1 MKALFILAGLFIF
14 SFIISYIWSYIIVC
28 TKGFDNQL
36 LSERKISMSKFV
48 EHTKMAVWNFVFV
61 LLVTCISIWFIG
73 DDFFSFEK
81 ISVWQFAIS
90 FVIMVVADDIWFYG
104 IHRLMHKIPFLYKKI
119 HIVHHRAAPPIPIDY
134 LYTHPIE
141 AMTSS
146 MGLMIGAMV
155 LVALFGVI
163 SIYVFAAYV
172 FYRTMHELVLH
183 SSLTIIPKKWLGFI
197 GSSEH
202 HYLHHKHLNGNYGS
216 AFNILD
222 KIFGTELKK

>member
-1 MKALFILAGLFIF
+1 MKTLYILAGLFVF
-14 SFIISYIWSYIIVC
+14 SFIISYIWSYYIVY
-28 TKGFDNQL
+28 TKGFDNQML
-36 LSERKISMSKFV
+36 ADRKISVLKFI
-48 EHTKMAVWNFVFV
+48 EHTKVAVSNF
-61 LLVTCISIWFIG
+61 LLVLSITCLSIWFIG
-73 DDFFSFEK
+73 DDFFSFK
-81 ISVWQFAIS
+81 SISFLHFVVG

-146 MGLMIGAMV
+146 MGIMIGAFIV
-155 LVALFGVI
+155 ITIFGFI
-163 SIYVFAAYV
+163 SIYVFAVYV

-183 SSLTIIPKKWLGFI
+183 SSLEVIPKKWLGFI

-202 HYLHHKHLNGNYGS
+202 HYLHHKHLNGNYAS
-216 AFNILD
+216 AFNIFD

>member
-81 ISVWQFAIS
+81 ISVWQFAKS